1 MTLRR
6 ITFHFLLLIAFAL
19 VSSASML
26 AQKSIDWYDL
36 EEVSFGQ
43 SDPSHKGPVYGEPH
57 FPQTLKDLEGKTLR
71 IQGYML
77 PLTVDNQLYVLSR
90 YPFTECFFC
99 GGAGKETVIHL
110 EPKESDLSFELD
122 ESVIVTGIFR
132 LVDDPQELCFKIE
145 KARIDPE

>member
-1 MTLRR
+1 MKQ
-6 ITFHFLLLIAFAL
+6 FLIFTIVLLAFIPLSAQVDIRWQDL
-19 VSSASML
+19 ERVSFSAS
-26 AQKSIDWYDL
+26 
-36 EEVSFGQ
+36 E
-43 SDPSHKGPVYGEPH
+43 SDGTMGLVVEPDFSASLKALDGKKVRIKG
-57 FPQTLKDLEGKTLR
+57 F
-71 IQGYML
+71 ML
-77 PLTVDNQLYVLSR
+77 PLTVDNELYILSR
-90 YPFTECFFC
+90 YHFSNCFFC